1 MALEKTLA
9 PYKKTGKTVFLKNIE
24 IPLKRFENVAFLLK
38 VLLTLPRNNFMM
50 KLLTKLPTQVARST
64 SRTGFIST

>member
-1 MALEKTLA
+1 MALYKTLA
-9 PYKKTGKTVFLKNIE
+9 PYKKTGLLFWKNIE

-38 VLLTLPRNNFMM
+38 VLLTLSRNNFMM
-50 KLLTKLPTQVARST
+50 KLLTKLPAQVARST